1 LSRLQYRERVDTI
14 MRDGCDFGKNNCLNS
29 EFCAWRNPAFILD
42 RVEETTALN
51 RLFTAHR
58 QFGFLKND

>member
-1 LSRLQYRERVDTI
+1 

-29 EFCAWRNPAFILD
+29 EFSAWRNPAFILD

-51 RLFTAHR
+51 RLFTAHS